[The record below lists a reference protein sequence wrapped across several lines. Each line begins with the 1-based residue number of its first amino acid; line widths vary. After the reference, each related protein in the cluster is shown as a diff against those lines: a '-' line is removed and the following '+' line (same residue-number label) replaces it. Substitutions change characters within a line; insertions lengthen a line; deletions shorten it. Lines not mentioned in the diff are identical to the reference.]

1 MTALYETDFNLWIE
15 ETAKT
20 LKAGNFQ
27 ALDLENLIEEIES
40 MTRSD
45 KRELV
50 NRLKVLIM
58 HLLKLQYQPN
68 KKTRSWRTTINEQ
81 RDQIEL
87 VLDDSPSLKPYL
99 GLKLDDCY
107 QKAKRDAIAE
117 TKLPP
122 SVFPPDCPFTQ
133 EQILKAGW
141 FPGEG
146 F

>member
-1 MTALYETDFNLWIE
+1 MTPALYDTDFNLWIE
-15 ETAKT
+15 ETAQS

-27 ALDLENLIEEIES
+27 ELDLENLIEEIES

-45 KRELV
+45 KREIV

-58 HLLKLQYQPN
+58 HLLKLRYQPH

-87 VLDDSPSLKPYL
+87 VLEDSPSLKPYL
-99 GLKLDDCY
+99 ASKLDDCY

-117 TKLPP
+117 TKLPA
-122 SVFPPDCPFTQ
+122 SAFPPECPFTQ
-133 EQILKAGW
+133 EQILDPDY
-141 FPGEG
+141 FPNA
-146 F
+146 